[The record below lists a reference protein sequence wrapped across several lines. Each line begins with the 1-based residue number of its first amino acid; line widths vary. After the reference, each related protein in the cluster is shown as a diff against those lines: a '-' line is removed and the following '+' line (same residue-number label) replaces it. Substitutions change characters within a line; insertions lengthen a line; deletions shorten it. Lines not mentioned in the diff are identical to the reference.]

1 MLPGGRV
8 VKRGKKKGK
17 KGEPK
22 PYTGLEAL
30 LLFPDHGDYVA
41 TLGHGRSPYLALMRR
56 FSAAFRFAYNRLLEG
71 EKREDLKKEDG
82 PLCTLFCLN
91 TRYADDALLKAQAL
105 LTAQRELGENP
116 RKVVFGGRKLLADLA
131 RLKRSNLPLYERK
144 KAEWRERRKGT
155 LYARGDKSKKGNPHL
170 RLVVQDG
177 SLFGA
182 PTPQMNLWLQINLGE
197 KRYAWALVKTSH
209 PRLQALLSRV
219 YAHEPYNVELAL
231 REGRVYALFSWE
243 EELPPVSLTQE
254 GGVLALDVNAD
265 PYGLALAVV
274 NPDGSLRR
282 HLTLF
287 LEEVDRAKN
296 RGAKEIALWRMAHQ
310 IVSLAQE
317 EGVAIATERLKHL
330 PKGRRGDGLGPAFRR
345 QAHRF
350 AYRSLL
356 GKVHALARKRGIQSL
371 EVNPQDTST
380 IGMLKYAPLLSLS
393 KDVAAAY
400 VIGRGFKE
408 EIPKPLKALLQDPSF
423 HDRPRRFYEGRIAQL
438 KERHREEKN
447 PYLKRK
453 LRRELAQ
460 MRKALATLPSL
471 QGEPGGPAGSTAGR
485 NPQGI
490 HAWRALRVGLFLPL
504 LGRKVPR
511 DLSVLKPILLGSW
524 EGWKGGLDP
533 HPGGGSAAA
542 DAHLRVGVGSGG

>member
-1 MLPGGRV
+1 M
-8 VKRGKKKGK
+8 KRGRKKGK

-30 LLFPDHGDYVA
+30 LVFPDHGDYVA
-41 TLGHGRSPYLALMRR
+41 TLDLMRR
-56 FSAAFRFAYNRLLEG
+56 FSSAVRYGYKRLLEG
-71 EKREDLKKEDG
+71 EDRKELKREDG
-82 PLCTLFCLN
+82 PLCTLFHLN
-91 TRYADDALLKAQAL
+91 TRYADDALLKAEAL
-105 LTAQRELGENP
+105 LTSQRELRENP

-155 LYARGDKSKKGNPHL
+155 LYARGDRSKGGNLNL
-170 RLVVQDG
+170 RLVVRER

-182 PTPQMNLWLQINLGE
+182 PTPQMNLWLRVNLGD
-197 KRYAWALVKTSH
+197 RYAWALVKTSH
-209 PRLQALLSRV
+209 PRLQELLSRV

-243 EELPPVSLTQE
+243 EELPPLSLTQE

-265 PYGLALAVV
+265 PYHLALAVV

-282 HLTLF
+282 HLTLS

-296 RGAKEIALWRMAHQ
+296 RGAKEIALWRMAHR

-330 PKGRRGDGLGPAFRR
+330 PKGRRGDGSGRRFRR

-356 GKVHALARKRGIQSL
+356 GKVHALARKKGIQSL

-400 VIGRGFKE
+400 VIGRRALGFKE

-423 HDRPRRFYEGRIAQL
+423 HDRTRRFYEGRIAQL

-447 PYLKRK
+447 PYLKRR
-453 LRRELAQ
+453 LGRELAQ

-504 LGRKVPR
+504 LGQKVPR
-511 DLSVLKPILLGSW
+511 DLSALKPILLGSW
-524 EGWKGGLDP
+524 EGWKRGLDP
-533 HPGGGSAAA
+533 HPGGGSAAT

>member
-1 MLPGGRV
+1 MRE
-8 VKRGKKKGK
+8 KAKDA
-17 KGEPK
+17 
-22 PYTGLEAL
+22 YTGLEAL
-30 LLFPDHGDYVA
+30 LVFPDHGDYVA
-41 TLGHGRSPYLALMRR
+41 TLDLMRR
-56 FSAAFRFAYNRLLEG
+56 FSSAVRYGYKRLLEG
-71 EKREDLKKEDG
+71 EDRKELKREDG
-82 PLCTLFCLN
+82 PLCTLFRLN
-91 TRYADDALLKAQAL
+91 TRYADDAILKAKAL
-105 LTAQRELGENP
+105 LTSQVELGENP

-177 SLFGA
+177 SL
-182 PTPQMNLWLQINLGE
+182 WLQINLGE

-219 YAHEPYNVELAL
+219 YAHEPYNVELSL

-243 EELPPVSLTQE
+243 EELPPLSLTQE

-282 HLTLF
+282 YLTLS

-330 PKGRRGDGLGPAFRR
+330 PKGRRGDGSGRRFRR

-350 AYRSLL
+350 AYRFLL
-356 GKVHALARKRGIQSL
+356 GKVHALARKKGIQSL

-400 VIGRGFKE
+400 VIGRRALGFKE

-423 HDRPRRFYEGRIAQL
+423 HDRTRRFYEGRIAQL

-460 MRKALATLPSL
+460 MKRALATLPSL

-533 HPGGGSAAA
+533 HPGGGSAAT
-542 DAHLRVGVGSGG
+542 DAHLRVGVGSSG